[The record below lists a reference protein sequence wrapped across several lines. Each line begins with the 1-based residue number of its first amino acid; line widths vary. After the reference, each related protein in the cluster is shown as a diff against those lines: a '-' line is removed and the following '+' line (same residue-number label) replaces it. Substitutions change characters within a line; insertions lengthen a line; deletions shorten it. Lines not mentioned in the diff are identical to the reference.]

1 MSDKEAPIADST
13 LSDEMGW
20 DEQPYSERGKPMSA
34 NIISRILGLII
45 FAIVG
50 WLSGTIW
57 AGTSQITAA
66 SLRKILP
73 LSVVGAV
80 LGALIAPW
88 VVLRPAEW
96 LRRGVRELTLSQI
109 LAGTI
114 GLVAG
119 LLIAALV
126 SIPLSS
132 LPYPFGNILPTL
144 AALILA
150 YLGMTV
156 MLLRQQD
163 FFALFRRRG
172 GALPGGVSLAVEGS
186 DNEETSEALLLD
198 TSVIIDGRIADI
210 ITTGFVRAPVWV
222 PRFVLNE
229 LQYVADSPDTLRRN
243 RGRRG
248 LEMLNRMQ
256 KESPVP
262 VRIVDMDVE
271 NTRQVDA
278 KLVQLARQLGCPI
291 ITNDYNL
298 NRVAGLQGV
307 TVLNINEL
315 SNAVKSVVLP
325 GETMTIR
332 VIQEG
337 KEVRQGVGYLED
349 GTMVVVENGQQ
360 YMDKEIEVAV
370 TKVLQ
375 TNAGRMIF
383 ASPTR

>member
-1 MSDKEAPIADST
+1 
-13 LSDEMGW
+13 
-20 DEQPYSERGKPMSA
+20 MSA
-34 NIISRILGLII
+34 NLISRILGFII
-45 FAIVG
+45 LAIVG
-50 WLSGTIW
+50 WLIGTIW
-57 AGTSQITAA
+57 AGTSQLTAE

-73 LSVVGAV
+73 LSFAGGVIGV
-80 LGALIAPW
+80 LVAPW
-88 VVLRPAEW
+88 GVLRPAAW

-114 GLVAG
+114 GLVVG

-132 LPYPFGNILPTL
+132 LPFPFGNILPTL

-150 YLGMTV
+150 YLGVTI

-163 FFALFRRRG
+163 IFALFRKRG
-172 GALPGGVSLAVEGS
+172 GPLPGGMTLA
-186 DNEETSEALLLD
+186 NEDGESEEANDALLLD

-210 ITTGFVRAPVWV
+210 ITTGFIRAPLWV
-222 PRFVLNE
+222 PRFVLTE

-271 NTRQVDA
+271 GSRQVDA
-278 KLVQLARQLGCPI
+278 KLVLLARQLNCPI

-325 GETMTIR
+325 GEAMIIR

-337 KEVRQGVGYLED
+337 KELRQGVGYLDD

-360 YMDKEIEVAV
+360 FMDKEIEVAV

-383 ASPTR
+383 AAPTR